1 MKYTGKVM
9 PQQYIISFLLNSMA
23 DGQNQG
29 LERYVFYGNLESA
42 PTYSKI
48 VIIKSNFFDDD
59 IYGTIKTIPKIPFEL
74 LPQTDIPFLF
84 GQSRLDKDEQGRFI
98 LYADIIASAYFM
110 LSRYEEIIKPDCR
123 DRYGRFLAK
132 DSIVFEQGCGFRPLV
147 DEWGLYLRNLL
158 RNTGIILQEEKKE
171 FKRIYLTHDID
182 RPFFFSFKSSIK
194 QFIKNLIHYGNYIEN
209 PLSAYFR
216 NDKDPYFTFPW
227 IVNQDNQVKKI
238 YGENI
243 VKDIYFIIT
252 ARFSKE
258 DKYYPINSRKY
269 KKLLKILKNN
279 NADFGLHVSHEGGCN
294 PKNIDKEIKLLP
306 RWVDKENLLSR
317 HHFLRWMEPE
327 HINQMES
334 AGIKEDFTLGYADSV
349 GFRVGTCKPYY
360 FINPVEQ
367 TVKNIIIHPL
377 EIMER
382 SLQESQY
389 MSLNEDEAFNIS
401 KKIIEQ
407 VKKYNGEL
415 VILFH
420 NSSFTDDLYFRS
432 LYKRLLEL
440 INDNKAI

>member
-1 MKYTGKVM
+1 M
-9 PQQYIISFLLNSMA
+9 
-23 DGQNQG
+23 
-29 LERYVFYGNLESA
+29 
-42 PTYSKI
+42 
-48 VIIKSNFFDDD
+48 
-59 IYGTIKTIPKIPFEL
+59 
-74 LPQTDIPFLF
+74 
-84 GQSRLDKDEQGRFI
+84 
-98 LYADIIASAYFM
+98 
-110 LSRYEEIIKPDCR
+110 
-123 DRYGRFLAK
+123 
-132 DSIVFEQGCGFRPLV
+132 
-147 DEWGLYLRNLL
+147 
-158 RNTGIILQEEKKE
+158 
-171 FKRIYLTHDID
+171 
-182 RPFFFSFKSSIK
+182 
-194 QFIKNLIHYGNYIEN
+194 
-209 PLSAYFR
+209 
-216 NDKDPYFTFPW
+216 
-227 IVNQDNQVKKI
+227 
-238 YGENI
+238 
-243 VKDIYFIIT
+243 
-252 ARFSKE
+252 
-258 DKYYPINSRKY
+258 
-269 KKLLKILKNN
+269 
-279 NADFGLHVSHEGGCN
+279 
-294 PKNIDKEIKLLP
+294 P